1 MTAHVLSL
9 CALQNALVALFG
21 SSACCSALRVFC
33 VLTMSSRKKKR
44 PFELCPCEYP
54 PTGLC
59 LCQWHP
65 SRAQLGH
72 LLCVYGMRSR
82 SIGSAPGNS
91 PSNLFSETS
100 LCRILMK

>member
-65 SRAQLGH
+65 SHAAGSLTMRVRDEVQEHRVRAREQ
-72 LLCVYGMRSR
+72 
-82 SIGSAPGNS
+82 
-91 PSNLFSETS
+91 
-100 LCRILMK
+100 RIKPFLRNEPI